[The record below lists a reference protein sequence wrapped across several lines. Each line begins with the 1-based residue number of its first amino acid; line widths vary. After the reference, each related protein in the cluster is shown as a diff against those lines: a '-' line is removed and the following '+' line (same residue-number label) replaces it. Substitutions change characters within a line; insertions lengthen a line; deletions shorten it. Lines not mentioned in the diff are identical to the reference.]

1 MKIAWQLPGKY
12 FVPIS
17 LENAGIGW
25 LISSLCAIL
34 CVICLRKGVVAR
46 LILLMPCAM
55 ELVPKNPAHLLA
67 GSIRQLLFLLS

>member
-34 CVICLRKGVVAR
+34 CVICLRKGSG
-46 LILLMPCAM
+46 
-55 ELVPKNPAHLLA
+55 LA
-67 GSIRQLLFLLS
+67 AG